1 MTLLRLVGGLAL
13 LCTLGAG
20 VLLLTGVWRE
30 CFGALRLLVATFAG
44 TAAAVVVLPWF
55 VYLRLAPSAPLVA
68 IFAAVTLFA
77 GVALERRRR
86 PREPAPPRRVFT
98 PLQLAWVAA
107 PFIVLA
113 VRGFTTVSGSYDAF
127 SNWVLKA
134 KLLYFGGDMVLGDQ
148 VFHVAF
154 TTNGSL
160 PVERAYPIGLPSLDA
175 FAMDAMGVPSLR
187 LLHGLFVLMLAGF
200 AALCVLVLC
209 PHVAPWLLAGGV
221 SFVAWMPALRDQA
234 LSANADVV
242 LACFWVAAALLLWQ
256 YVSAAHPCHLMLA
269 ALFAAAAVA
278 TKREGAVFAAAL
290 WGLVLV
296 AGTGLRRPILTAGIA
311 VALTALP
318 WRLFVAVHDLGGHDA
333 QPPDWRVGGH
343 LEELPRV
350 LRELGHGL
358 VDARYLGAVPLAVVA
373 AVLLLRH
380 PIARRAAV
388 GFLGLTALLLLVLV
402 AVYVNAR
409 AGTAYLLEGSADRTL
424 VTPSLLAAVLLP
436 LLLAYRFG
444 AAQALS
450 SETSLGGRRPE
461 RDAPDEDQRSHAHRG
476 EHHVGRL
483 VARALGHRAADER
496 AGNGAGR
503 PGQVRKREAER
514 VVESGR
520 VGAVGHDRR
529 PG

>member
-1 MTLLRLVGGLAL
+1 VTLLRLVGGLAL
-13 LCTLGAG
+13 LCTLGTG

-30 CFGALRLLVATFAG
+30 CSGALRLLVATFAG

-68 IFAAVTLFA
+68 ILATVTLVG
-77 GVALERRRR
+77 GVVLERRRR
-86 PREPAPPRRVFT
+86 PSEPAPLRRAFT
-98 PLQLAWVAA
+98 PLQLAWVTA

-113 VRGFTTVSGSYDAF
+113 VRGFTTVSGAYDAF

-148 VFHVAF
+148 IFHAAF

-160 PVERAYPIGLPSLDA
+160 PVERAYPLGLPSLDA
-175 FAMDAMGVPSLR
+175 FAMNAMGTPSLR

-200 AALCVLVLC
+200 AALCVLVLR

-242 LACFWVAAALLLWQ
+242 LACFWVAAALLLWH
-256 YVSAAHPCHLMLA
+256 YLSAAHPGHLLLA

-278 TKREGAVFAAAL
+278 TKREGAVFVAAL

-296 AGTGLRRPILTAGIA
+296 AGTGLRRPIVAAGLA
-311 VALTALP
+311 VAVTAVP
-318 WRLFVAVHDLGGHDA
+318 WRLFVAVHDLGGHDV
-333 QPPDWRVGGH
+333 QPSDWRVGDH
-343 LEELPRV
+343 VEELPLV
-350 LRELGHGL
+350 LRELGQRL
-358 VDARYLGAVPLAVVA
+358 VDDTYLGAVPLAVVA
-373 AVLLLRH
+373 AILLLRH
-380 PIARRAAV
+380 PLARRAAV
-388 GFLGLTALLLLVLV
+388 GYLALTALLLVTLIG
-402 AVYVNAR
+402 VYVNTRVDAL
-409 AGTAYLLEGSADRTL
+409 YLLNTSADRTL

-444 AAQALS
+444 AEQALS
-450 SETSLGGRRPE
+450 SETSFGGRRPE
-461 RDAPDEDQRSHAHRG
+461 RDAPDEDQGPRAHRG

-483 VARALGHRAADER
+483 VARALGHRAADDR

-514 VVESGR
+514 VVEPGG